1 MYDRVHT
8 TYVRKKMRLV
18 VCTGRYRTIDWIH
31 FNRHAHDRTV
41 TVLRY
46 RIHHCL
52 ALTKII
58 PDLFA
63 TMKLAVFASLLASAA
78 AFAPARQVRVSLLE
92 NSLSS

>member
-1 MYDRVHT
+1 MGSL
-8 TYVRKKMRLV
+8 YVPV
-18 VCTGRYRTIDWIH
+18 GIVQIDWIH

-52 ALTKII
+52 ALTKRI